1 MLYVCMNVEEK
12 EREQAE
18 NSCKINICK
27 SNLLL
32 TKHNQSDDNNHL
44 KQQKCWLFVENC
56 PILGKSDLNAY
67 DLLLNSQNAV

>member
-1 MLYVCMNVEEK
+1 MCVWMWK
-12 EREQAE
+12 KKREQAE

-32 TKHNQSDDNNHL
+32 IKHNQSDNNNHL

-67 DLLLNSQNAV
+67 DLLLNSQNAI